1 MKPSVL
7 NSDPEKATV
16 SFGAIVNDLVTNRA
30 ASKQSMGDLPD
41 CSDDTPAY
49 VRIVLMQGDEEV
61 VGTSTSPHRVD
72 LVAGEIFTVED
83 AELELE
89 PGNYTLE
96 HFSVYNSDDEVIWL
110 APRTGS
116 DLGAY
121 VNATLPIA
129 IDLRAGVKKYVDV
142 PVLCFDNREVNQYG
156 YLFFELDT
164 NVALTYCFFA
174 NYCNDDGMHYPARY
188 SISIWSGNN
197 ANGVAIYTNETNFTG
212 QHNNGDY
219 YATPLCLALP
229 DNDDLD
235 EEYLYYEM
243 TLLDWDDNYGDV
255 EQVMMSGTITKREIL
270 ANFGDSEEDNVEY
283 EHVRFCDDAGELVGD
298 RDNDNIPDNMDE
310 CPDEVGPASNNGCPE
325 ENDGDLDGDGV
336 PDSIDLCPN
345 TPAGTDVDSD
355 GCPEETDGDADGDG
369 VPDSIDLCP
378 NTPSGTDVDA
388 TGCPEDTTGEGC
400 TGLPAVCDIEFGSL
414 PEDCYVT
421 VLDGADGNGYVRV
434 NSAADIDLMQTL
446 VNEAYGTVSVSA
458 SGNSVTVSIDGGLP
472 QDRVTAYE
480 VEVRPGENGAMSATC
495 WESQCASTVTE
506 VPSGDQPAL
515 DITFDDLEYS
525 YPFYVR
531 VNAVICESVVGE

>member
-1 MKPSVL
+1 MKTFSLFLAYLSVFTL
-7 NSDPEKATV
+7 IFTSCSKDESGSINSDPEKATV
-16 SFGAIVNDLVTNRA
+16 SFGAIVNDLVTNSA

-110 APRTGS
+110 APRAGS
-116 DLGAY
+116 NLGAY
-121 VNATLPIA
+121 VNTTLPIA

-243 TLLDWDDNYGDV
+243 TLLDWDENYGDV

-283 EHVRFCDDAGELVGD
+283 EHVRFCGDDGEPLNDTDG
-298 RDNDNIPDNMDE
+298 DNIPDYLDQ
-310 CPDEVGPASNNGCPE
+310 CPEEAGSASNNGCPAKT
-325 ENDGDLDGDGV
+325 
-336 PDSIDLCPN
+336 CP
-345 TPAGTDVDSD
+345 
-355 GCPEETDGDADGDG
+355 
-369 VPDSIDLCP
+369 
-378 NTPSGTDVDA
+378 
-388 TGCPEDTTGEGC
+388 
-400 TGLPAVCDIEFGSL
+400 GLPAVCNFNMGTL
-414 PEDCYVT
+414 PADCYLT
-421 VLDGADGNGYVRV
+421 VLEGANEGGYVKIE
-434 NSAADIDLMQTL
+434 SAADIDLIQTIIGEEWGK
-446 VNEAYGTVSVSA
+446 VNVMISESGSVMI
-458 SGNSVTVSIDGGLP
+458 SIDGGLP
-472 QDRVTAYE
+472 TDRIKSYQVIVALSE
-480 VEVRPGENGAMSATC
+480 HDNMSYSC
-495 WESQCASTVTE
+495 RESQCNAFVE
-506 VPSGDQPAL
+506 DVAGDQPAIEL
-515 DITFDDLEYS
+515 TFDGLS
-525 YPFYVR
+525 YAYPIYLQVST
-531 VNAVICESVVGE
+531 VTCEAFEEGE